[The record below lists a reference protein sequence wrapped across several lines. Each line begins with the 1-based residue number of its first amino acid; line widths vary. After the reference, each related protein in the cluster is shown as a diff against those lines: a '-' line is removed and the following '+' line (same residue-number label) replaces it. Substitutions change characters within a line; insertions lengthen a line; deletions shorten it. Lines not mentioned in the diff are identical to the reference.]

1 VDLTEH
7 AYVERETA
15 LVKIHTRAEDRAEV
29 FRVIEVFRAKIVDS
43 TPGTYTVEI
52 TGDREKVEAFI
63 NQLRPLGIKELV
75 RSGRIAI
82 MRDEV
87 KSVTDQRRRP
97 QMVESK

>member
-1 VDLTEH
+1 M
-7 AYVERETA
+7 
-15 LVKIHTRAEDRAEV
+15 
-29 FRVIEVFRAKIVDS
+29 EVFRAKIVDS

-52 TGDREKVEAFI
+52 SGDREKVEAFI

-87 KSVTDQRRRP
+87 KPVVDQRRRP
-97 QMVESK
+97 QMVEAK